1 MKRRLFVALTCLL
14 TSPGVP
20 ADEPAAVDKPAVC
33 LMLNQRILGPRSGD
47 RPLPL
52 LAGSP
57 ARGFRP
63 ACSAPWSALS
73 PNNQPLKI
81 VDCFRGSLLQVANEA
96 ACGRD
101 TGPLWVSTRWV
112 VTTADKQR
120 TQTRAASC
128 QQLETSA
135 LAATRDF
142 GLGCVPQK
150 KELPPKAE
158 ATQHAPAP
166 ASAAAPA
173 SSAPAAAAPHPSP

>member
-1 MKRRLFVALTCLL
+1 MKSGLFLALACVL
-14 TSPGVP
+14 TSPGVA
-20 ADEPAAVDKPAVC
+20 ADEPAAPDKPAVC
-33 LMLNQRILGPRSGD
+33 PLLNQRILGPRSDD

-52 LAGSP
+52 LAGNP

-81 VDCFRGSLLQVANEA
+81 VDCFRGSLLQFANEA

-101 TGPLWVSTRWV
+101 TGPLWVSARWV
-112 VTTADKQR
+112 ITTADKQPA
-120 TQTRAASC
+120 QTRAATC
-128 QQLETSA
+128 QQLETGA

-142 GLGCVPQK
+142 GLDCVPQK

-158 ATQHAPAP
+158 STQHT
-166 ASAAAPA
+166 AAPA
-173 SSAPAAAAPHPSP
+173 AEPATPPASTPHPGP

>member
-1 MKRRLFVALTCLL
+1 MKSWLLVALACVLS
-14 TSPGVP
+14 SPGVKADQP
-20 ADEPAAVDKPAVC
+20 ASSDKPAMC
-33 LMLNQRILGPRSGD
+33 PMLNQRILGPRSDD

-96 ACGRD
+96 ACGPD

-112 VTTADKQR
+112 VTTADKQP

-128 QQLETSA
+128 QQLETGA

-142 GLGCVPQK
+142 APDCVPQK
-150 KELPPKAE
+150 KELPPKA
-158 ATQHAPAP
+158 AAPAP
-166 ASAAAPA
+166 A
-173 SSAPAAAAPHPSP
+173 APAAAAPHP

>member
-128 QQLETSA
+128 QQLETGA

-142 GLGCVPQK
+142 GLDCVPQK
-150 KELPPKAE
+150 KDPPPKAE
-158 ATQHAPAP
+158 STQQAP
-166 ASAAAPA
+166 
-173 SSAPAAAAPHPSP
+173 AAAPHPSP

>member
-1 MKRRLFVALTCLL
+1 MKRWLLVALACVL

-20 ADEPAAVDKPAVC
+20 ADEPAASDKPAVC
-33 LMLNQRILGPRSGD
+33 PMLNQRILGPRSDD

-57 ARGFRP
+57 AHGFRP
-63 ACSAPWSALS
+63 ACSAPWSTLS
-73 PNNQPLKI
+73 PNNQPLRI

-112 VTTADKQR
+112 VTSADKQR
-120 TQTRAASC
+120 TQTRAATC
-128 QQLETSA
+128 QQLETGA

-142 GLGCVPQK
+142 VPDCVPQK
-150 KELPPKAE
+150 KDLAPKAE
-158 ATQHAPAP
+158 STQHAPAT
-166 ASAAAPA
+166 APA
-173 SSAPAAAAPHPSP
+173 APAAAAPHPSS

>member
-1 MKRRLFVALTCLL
+1 MKRGLFVALVCVL

-20 ADEPAAVDKPAVC
+20 ADEPASSDKPAVC
-33 LMLNQRILGPRSGD
+33 PMLNQRILGPRAED

-112 VTTADKQR
+112 VTTADQQR
-120 TQTRAASC
+120 TQTRAATC
-128 QQLETSA
+128 QQLETGA
-135 LAATRDF
+135 LAASRDF
-142 GLGCVPQK
+142 GLDCVPQK

-158 ATQHAPAP
+158 STQHAPA
-166 ASAAAPA
+166 AAPA
-173 SSAPAAAAPHPSP
+173 TPPASPPHPSP